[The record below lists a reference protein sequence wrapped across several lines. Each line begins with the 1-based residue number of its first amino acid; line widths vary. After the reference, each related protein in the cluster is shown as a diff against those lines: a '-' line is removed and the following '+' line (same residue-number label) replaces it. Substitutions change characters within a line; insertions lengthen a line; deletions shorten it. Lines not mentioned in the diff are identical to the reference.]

1 MTASLKWI
9 ALTML
14 ATACSSLPWW
24 KRDFGNHPAAL
35 VGDWVDVEKS
45 SPRDSSFWVLREDG
59 DDDGLRITR
68 TGSGNEAPHVAR
80 QHFGY
85 WYVHTASG
93 GAETLCVTRRP
104 GRDPAACTPVE
115 TTVDSTVAPP
125 RRVVRLAAYAGAHH
139 TGSRVLVER
148 R

>member
-1 MTASLKWI
+1 MTGSVARI
-9 ALTML
+9 ALVVF
-14 ATACSSLPWW
+14 AAGCSSLPWW

-45 SPRDSSFWVLREDG
+45 SARDSSFWVLQPNG

-68 TGSGNEAPHVAR
+68 TGSDHEPPHVAR
-80 QHFGY
+80 QHYGY
-85 WYVHTASG
+85 WYVHTTAS

-104 GRDPAACTPVE
+104 GRDPASCTPVE
-115 TTVDSTVAPP
+115 TTLDSSVAPP
-125 RRVVRLAAYAGAHH
+125 RRVVRLAAYVGAHH
-139 TGSRVLVER
+139 TAPRLFVER